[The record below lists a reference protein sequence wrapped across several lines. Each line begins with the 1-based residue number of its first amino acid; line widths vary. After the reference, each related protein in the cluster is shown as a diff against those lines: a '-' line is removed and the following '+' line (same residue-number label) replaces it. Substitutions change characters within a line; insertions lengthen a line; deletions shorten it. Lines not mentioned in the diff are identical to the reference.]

1 MKDTYPRFKMELF
14 FLGYVFFEFSDVV
27 PVTLFLG
34 DSHHGFL
41 DPVHFFQSKLK
52 HFLGGHAG
60 GEVEVQTRL
69 VEGFS
74 IGEGGVGDV
83 LPCVW
88 EVLLQ
93 TSNSYWPTNRTNNTL
108 VNNLQF
114 ERLFGIFIFL
124 RGLGERIFFFLTLI

>member
-52 HFLGGHAG
+52 DFLGGHAG

-74 IGEGGVGDV
+74 IGKGGVGDV
-83 LPCVW
+83 LPSVW

-124 RGLGERIFFFLTLI
+124 RGLGERI

>member
-83 LPCVW
+83 LPCVL

-124 RGLGERIFFFLTLI
+124 RGLGERI